1 MDLSG
6 NEKIEAK
13 VTKEKKPRSE
23 KQKEATAKALAV
35 LKERRDKKEKD
46 AAEEKESKLIAK
58 QKTRERKKKPDDPLD
73 QVVTA
78 RMMKDE
84 LKKHF
89 ESIPKPAEPT
99 KLPPPPKLVHQ
110 ETPPPPAPAPAPV
123 LPPRPISKE
132 KLKGRDLLD
141 ALFFK

>member
-6 NEKIEAK
+6 NEKIEVKAP
-13 VTKEKKPRSE
+13 KEKKPRSE

-46 AAEEKESKLIAK
+46 AAEEKESKVIAK

-78 RMMKDE
+78 RMMKE
-84 LKKHF
+84 EFKKHL

-110 ETPPPPAPAPAPV
+110 ETPAPAPAPTLV
-123 LPPRPISKE
+123 LPPRPVSKE